1 MPLRPR
7 WSEVFDLAS
16 RGLSNKA
23 IAQRMELSEQ
33 TVKNHLTKAYR
44 EISKEVVPLD
54 NYNPRAWT
62 AYHRGYSDGLK
73 AATREQESES

>member
-1 MPLRPR
+1 
-7 WSEVFDLAS
+7 
-16 RGLSNKA
+16 
-23 IAQRMELSEQ
+23 MELSEQ

>member
-1 MPLRPR
+1 
-7 WSEVFDLAS
+7 
-16 RGLSNKA
+16 
-23 IAQRMELSEQ
+23 
-33 TVKNHLTKAYR
+33 
-44 EISKEVVPLD
+44 VPLD

>member
-16 RGLSNKA
+16 RGLTNKA
-23 IAQRMELSEQ
+23 IAQRMGLSEQ
-33 TVKNHLTKAYR
+33 TVKNHLQKAYR

-54 NYNPRAWT
+54 NYNPRAWS

-73 AATREQESES
+73 AATLEQESET